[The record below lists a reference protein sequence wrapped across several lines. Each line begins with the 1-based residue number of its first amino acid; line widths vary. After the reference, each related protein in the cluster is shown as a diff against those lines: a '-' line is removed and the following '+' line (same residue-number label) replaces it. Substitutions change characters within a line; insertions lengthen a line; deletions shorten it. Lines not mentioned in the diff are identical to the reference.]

1 MTNRSLRLVTN
12 TAAHF
17 GPKRERPAAGVSLFI
32 PIRPPEYVDRVARIF
47 LDYEQAKSEQLLAM
61 EMAVITGKLLAIGAD
76 PAVVAREVRK
86 LENSI
91 RTAMW
96 HLVMGTKP

>member
-1 MTNRSLRLVTN
+1 MTNRSLRIVTS
-12 TAAHF
+12 AANV
-17 GPKRERPAAGVSLFI
+17 GAARERRAPKVSLFV
-32 PIRPPEYVDRVARIF
+32 PIRPQEYVDRVAGIF
-47 LDYEQAKSEQLLAM
+47 LEYEHAKAEHLLAM
-61 EMAVITGKLLAIGAD
+61 EMAVITDKLLAIGAD
-76 PAVVAREVRK
+76 PSLVAREVRK